1 MTTGSNPTSPSFDV
15 SKYKIKEQNQTYT
28 IKLEKDEF
36 DVIIKPMT
44 WQQKNELVAR
54 CMTFDDKGNSSFDSG
69 IYIKEVLKEILIE
82 APWGKTDDEFL
93 NSINQE
99 MGSALEK
106 LVPSAFE
113 SNFTEVDVIKKG

>member
-82 APWGKTDDEFL
+82 APWGKTTDEFL

>member
-69 IYIKEVLKEILIE
+69 IHIKEVLKEILIE
-82 APWGKTDDEFL
+82 APWGKTTDEFL

>member
-28 IKLEKDEF
+28 VKLEKDEF

-69 IYIKEVLKEILIE
+69 IHIKEVLKEILIE
-82 APWGKTDDEFL
+82 APWGKTTDEFL

>member
-1 MTTGSNPTSPSFDV
+1 MAT
-15 SKYKIKEQNQTYT
+15 
-28 IKLEKDEF
+28 EK
-36 DVIIKPMT
+36 
-44 WQQKNELVAR
+44 W
-54 CMTFDDKGNSSFDSG
+54 
-69 IYIKEVLKEILIE
+69 IKEVLKEILIE
-82 APWGKTDDEFL
+82 APWGKTTDEFL

>member
-28 IKLEKDEF
+28 VKLEKDEF

-82 APWGKTDDEFL
+82 APWGKTTDEFL

>member
-44 WQQKNELVAR
+44 WQQKNEL
-54 CMTFDDKGNSSFDSG
+54 
-69 IYIKEVLKEILIE
+69 
-82 APWGKTDDEFL
+82 
-93 NSINQE
+93 
-99 MGSALEK
+99 
-106 LVPSAFE
+106 
-113 SNFTEVDVIKKG
+113 KKF

>member
-82 APWGKTDDEFL
+82 APWGKTTDEFL

-106 LVPSAFE
+106 LVPSAFDA
-113 SNFTEVDVIKKG
+113 SFKEVDVVKKG

>member
-1 MTTGSNPTSPSFDV
+1 MTTGSNPASPSFDV

-82 APWGKTDDEFL
+82 APWGKTTDEFL

-113 SNFTEVDVIKKG
+113 SNFTEVEVIKKG